1 MVYLLKSIFQHL
13 YAIVVVW
20 SKHTKQALMI
30 IKLGPHGSDF

>member
-1 MVYLLKSIFQHL
+1 MICLLKNIFQHL

-30 IKLGPHGSDF
+30 IKLGPHGLDF